1 MPCYYL
7 GLLIQTL
14 FCCLMGIP
22 FCLHEWL
29 SGGVRPAYVFISFC
43 CFIALSFIFYTMM
56 YLSICKDYIKI
67 SLFYAVGSIISL
79 FLSLFLVY
87 YIGISVCM
95 SMLLALT
102 AGFLITASLGLALL
116 TQYFTEY
123 SHQYKKILKHI
134 AKYRKL
140 ILANTFTHSDCS
152 CIILY
157 SGHLIYKSG
166 LPVLSCVLKRMI
178 MLHAWRCLRTFL
190 QALFFICF
198 WLK

>member
-1 MPCYYL
+1 
-7 GLLIQTL
+7 
-14 FCCLMGIP
+14 
-22 FCLHEWL
+22 
-29 SGGVRPAYVFISFC
+29 
-43 CFIALSFIFYTMM
+43 MM

-140 ILANTFTHSDCS
+140 ILANTFYTLGLFVHNFVFWTSDLQ
-152 CIILY
+152 IRTL
-157 SGHLIYKSG
+157 
-166 LPVLSCVLKRMI
+166 VLE
-178 MLHAWRCLRTFL
+178 WRCFERNTFRRYLFWHVNSRRWTATPPPPMSATPLR
-190 QALFFICF
+190 
-198 WLK
+198 K

>member
-1 MPCYYL
+1 
-7 GLLIQTL
+7 
-14 FCCLMGIP
+14 
-22 FCLHEWL
+22 
-29 SGGVRPAYVFISFC
+29 
-43 CFIALSFIFYTMM
+43 MM

-140 ILANTFTHSDCS
+140 ILANTFYTLGLFVHNFVFWTSDLQIRTAGS
-152 CIILY
+152 
-157 SGHLIYKSG
+157 
-166 LPVLSCVLKRMI
+166 SCVLKRMI

-190 QALFFICF
+190 QALFLLF